1 MLVRQDI
8 EYHQHECFAA
18 CSYNKDDKKNKA
30 KTTNNDHGGIG
41 EILKR
46 SSFGKILK
54 GPRIR
59 AAYPKIK

>member
-1 MLVRQDI
+1 MNVLRHAHI
-8 EYHQHECFAA
+8 T
-18 CSYNKDDKKNKA
+18 KMRTNKA

-41 EILKR
+41 EILKS